1 MSKSKLKT
9 AAILA
14 ASLMGI
20 GGAVQMAPVQA
31 ATPIEISQN
40 TKQELPKP
48 TRETRRQIL
57 PNGFGGVDIP
67 FIDHGLS
74 PKEYGQY
81 LQATGK
87 QKWIKKQKK
96 S

>member
-1 MSKSKLKT
+1 MSKTKIYK

-14 ASLMGI
+14 GGLMGM

-31 ATPIEISQN
+31 ATPVEITQN
-40 TKQELPKP
+40 NKQELPKP
-48 TRETRRQIL
+48 TRETKRKIL

-67 FIDHGLS
+67 FIDHGNS

-81 LQATGK
+81 LQRIGK
-87 QKWIKKQKK
+87 QKWVKKQKK
-96 S
+96 